1 MMKWSLKCL
10 YNRYLLEW
18 SENNFN
24 FILGRGVL
32 GSKATG
38 EPATHMALSAVL
50 ALKNALDAGRL
61 AILKKDP
68 KEWISLCKYYICLST
83 MSFLE

>member
-1 MMKWSLKCL
+1 
-10 YNRYLLEW
+10 
-18 SENNFN
+18 
-24 FILGRGVL
+24 
-32 GSKATG
+32 
-38 EPATHMALSAVL
+38 MALSAVL